1 MVGGGYHRVSYL
13 FTSALC
19 PRSRGSLWSL
29 CPGGPKELPR
39 GEAGPRVGVVEGAPR
54 GYVLSPSLSL
64 GPAGSVGRGL
74 GGHGDP
80 GVSSRV
86 RGGHLDSPPLT
97 LPPTSR
103 SIPILVSAAPPSGAR
118 GKRRRDLVR
127 AHGLGPRVPGQ
138 SGPEEQAVTPDT

>member
-39 GEAGPRVGVVEGAPR
+39 REAGPPVGVVEGAPR

-74 GGHGDP
+74 GDHGDP

-86 RGGHLDSPPLT
+86 RGGRLDSPPLT
-97 LPPTSR
+97 LPTSPC
-103 SIPILVSAAPPSGAR
+103 IPILVSAAPPSGAR

-127 AHGLGPRVPGQ
+127 AHTGWVPEFLGN
-138 SGPEEQAVTPDT
+138 QAQRSRR